1 MAHQALYRKWRSQT
15 FNEIVG
21 QDHVTRTL
29 QNALHAGR
37 MSHAYLF
44 TGPRGTGKTSTA
56 RILAKAFNC
65 LAPLE
70 ERPCDECRMC
80 VSIREGNALD
90 LIEIDAASNTSVDDV
105 RDLREKVNFA
115 PSEGRYKIYI
125 IDEVHMLS
133 NSAFN
138 ALLKTLEEPPEHVVF
153 VLATTEVHRVPATVL
168 SRCQRFDFHRISVDK
183 MVQHMASILDE
194 EGIDYEQEAL
204 ETLAWQA
211 TGSLR
216 DALSLLDQLI
226 ASGRADLTVTVQVA
240 REVLG
245 LPDSESVSEL
255 VDALLVRDTG
265 RGLAIINTVLGQGTD
280 ARQFLVALLDHLRA
294 LLLVAVDGHDQ
305 LGNLPEELVQRMQE
319 QARSIR
325 PGAIVAVIRAFHG
338 AGSDLK
344 LGLQPQLPLELAFV
358 EAVLKLQEQNG
369 SAPET
374 SAQTHAKRTVRETP
388 ASNQNS
394 AHRSRV
400 EQTAASTSTSDDAAT
415 AVVTEESDG
424 QKAQT
429 ERYIAGDVGPAE
441 SSSSAADKMKRTTEP
456 AVAQHGTD
464 EENLQSETDS
474 DVYGIEWWQQEWPEF
489 LDWLKDQGPKGKRLA
504 IRLKFGRPHAVKD
517 ETLLLQFAY
526 SIHKDKVEE
535 QETRTLLQRAIKKY
549 TNVSL
554 RVDCVWIPNEEH
566 SVPAKTKYQMAAED
580 PIVRE
585 ALKLGGRIVDVRI
598 PSAQ

>member
-1 MAHQALYRKWRSQT
+1 MAQQALYRKWRSQT
-15 FNEIVG
+15 FDEIVG
-21 QDHVTRTL
+21 QEHVTRTL
-29 QNALHAGR
+29 QNALRAGR

-56 RILAKAFNC
+56 RILAKAVNC

-80 VSIREGNALD
+80 ISIREGSALD

-115 PSEGRYKIYI
+115 PSEGRYKVYI

-153 VLATTEVHRVPATVL
+153 VLATTEVHRVPATVV
-168 SRCQRFDFHRISVDK
+168 SRCQRFDFHRISADK
-183 MVQHMASILDE
+183 MVDHMAAILE
-194 EGIDYEQEAL
+194 EERIEYEQEAL

-226 ASGRADLTVTVQVA
+226 ASGTSDLIVTVQLA
-240 REVLG
+240 REILG

-255 VDALLVRDTG
+255 VDTLLARDTG
-265 RGLAIINTVLGQGTD
+265 QGLSIINTVLDQGTD

-294 LLLVAVDGHDQ
+294 LLLVSVGGHDQ
-305 LGNLPEELVQRMQE
+305 LSNLPEELVRRMQE
-319 QARSIR
+319 QSESVR

-358 EAVLKLQEQNG
+358 EAVLELQKQYG
-369 SAPET
+369 STSQQSAPEM
-374 SAQTHAKRTVRETP
+374 VREVP
-388 ASNQNS
+388 ASTRN
-394 AHRSRV
+394 RSRTQ
-400 EQTAASTSTSDDAAT
+400 ESKASTDAPTALSSTAPETPTDAQD
-415 AVVTEESDG
+415 V
-424 QKAQT
+424 QT
-429 ERYIAGDVGPAE
+429 ENEVLDRTASAEPE
-441 SSSSAADKMKRTTEP
+441 SSSVASSRDENVESAPADDGAEE
-456 AVAQHGTD
+456 HGTT
-464 EENLQSETDS
+464 SKVDS
-474 DVYGIEWWQQEWPEF
+474 KVHEIEWWEEEWPHI
-489 LDWLKDQGPKGKRLA
+489 LDWLKSQGAKGKRLA
-504 IRLKFGRPHAVKD
+504 IRLKFGRPHAVD
-517 ETLLLQFAY
+517 TETLTLRFAY

-535 QETRTLLQRAIKKY
+535 QETRMLLQRAIKKY
-549 TNVSL
+549 TDVSL
-554 RVDCVWIPNEEH
+554 RVDCVWIPEEENT
-566 SVPAKTKYQMAAED
+566 VPAKTKYQTAAED

-585 ALKLGGRIVDVRI
+585 ALKLGGRIVDVRV
-598 PSAQ
+598 PST